1 MENDNKKLINR
12 VLLVNDDG
20 IDAPGFD
27 ILKKIAHKIS
37 REVWISAPKKDNSG
51 AGRSLTLRSDIKVN
65 KRDDLTF
72 EVDGTPTDCVILA
85 LNYFMKDTLP
95 DLVLS
100 GINAGR
106 NAADDVTYS
115 GTIGAAWEARIL
127 GIPSIALSQMYNKSF
142 GMNFSAAENYG
153 FKIIERLIDRGWS
166 DSTVININFPPVNFE
181 NVKGFIACDLDSHK
195 LKDDIITLEKEMT
208 FKIGNMI
215 TKDHQKQF
223 SDLYYLNEGFVTI
236 TPILLNLT
244 NKEVLDNLRDK
255 IDERFI

>member
-1 MENDNKKLINR
+1 MIKDDKKLINR

-27 ILKKIAHKIS
+27 ILKKIASKIS
-37 REVWISAPKKDNSG
+37 NEVWVSAPKKDNSG
-51 AGRSLTLRSDIKVN
+51 AGRSLTLRSEIKVI
-65 KRDDLTF
+65 KRDNLTF

-85 LNYFMKDTLP
+85 LNYFMKNNLP

-100 GINAGR
+100 GINSGR

-127 GIPSIALSQMYNKSF
+127 GVPAIALSQMYKKSF
-142 GMNFSAAENYG
+142 GMNFSASEHYG
-153 FKIIERLIDRGWS
+153 FKIIEKLILRGWPE
-166 DSTVININFPPVNFE
+166 STVININFPPVNYE

-195 LKDDIITLEKEMT
+195 LKDDIISFEKEMT

-223 SDLYYLNEGFVTI
+223 SDLYYLQEGFVTI

-244 NKEVLDNLRDK
+244 NNQVLDNLRDK
-255 IDERFI
+255 INERFI